1 MNPRSRTRA
10 LVASLLIAVLGAGA
24 LLVVFDPFGLL
35 GLREL
40 SRVLS
45 HRGRAAYMGA
55 ASFRSLSPDGTEMV
69 PIGRFPD
76 LAKAVV
82 GTEPKAVRE
91 ALQRHR
97 IEVLM
102 LKPDAAAFAL
112 NSVGAKLASYAR
124 VPELRGVYLSRTA
137 AVYAPDP
144 VERLPN
150 AQRQATAVVARAL
163 IGGARPPKPASFPD
177 ELRRVRPVEVMVL
190 LRRGGRPRLWRSARG
205 SSIAS
210 ALVTAAVV
218 ARQRWQEREQAMGGV
233 LDDLL
238 PTMDVEIALL
248 EDDGTIGD
256 RDPAF
261 IDRVFETQHG
271 VAYERKGAWRYLL
284 PDATKHAGRG
294 RASRAYQKLFVDD
307 GLPAESFERNEL
319 RLYRLVVRSLAIST
333 AAKPEPD
340 PLGDVAAPEEVI
352 GGRASP

>member
-1 MNPRSRTRA
+1 MRARSRTRA
-10 LVASLLIAVLGAGA
+10 LVASLLIAALVAGA
-24 LLVVFDPFGLL
+24 LFVVVDPFGLL

-45 HRGRAAYMGA
+45 HRGRAAYAGS

-69 PIGRFPD
+69 PIDRFPD
-76 LAKAVV
+76 LAKAVA
-82 GTEPKAVRE
+82 GDAPKAVRE

-102 LKPDAAAFAL
+102 LKPDATAFAPT
-112 NSVGAKLASYAR
+112 SVGAQLASYAR
-124 VPELRGVYLSRTA
+124 VPELRGVYLSRA
-137 AVYAPDP
+137 AVIYASDP
-144 VERLPN
+144 VDQLPD

-218 ARQRWQEREQAMGGV
+218 ARQRWQEREQAMGGM

-238 PTMDVEIALL
+238 PSMDVEIALL

-261 IDRVFETQHG
+261 IDRVFEEEHG
-271 VAYERKGAWRYLL
+271 VGYERKGAWRYLL
-284 PDATKHAGRG
+284 PDATEHAGRG
-294 RASRAYQKLFVDD
+294 RASRAYRKLFVDD
-307 GLPAESFERNEL
+307 GLPAESFERSEL
-319 RLYRLVVRSLAIST
+319 RLYRLLVRSLAISP
-333 AAKPEPD
+333 ADKPKPD
-340 PLGDVAAPEEVI
+340 PLGDVAAPDEVI
-352 GGRASP
+352 GASPR